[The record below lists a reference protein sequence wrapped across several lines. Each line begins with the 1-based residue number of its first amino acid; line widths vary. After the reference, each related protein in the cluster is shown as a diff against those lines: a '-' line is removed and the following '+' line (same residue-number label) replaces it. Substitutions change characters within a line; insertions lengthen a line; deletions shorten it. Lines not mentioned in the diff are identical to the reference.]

1 MSRRAFTLA
10 MVYAN
15 WTEPNIR
22 CELFLRTLQP
32 PSSFRVRWMSDLTE
46 ALWYAAAF
54 IVIVLLYVLST
65 YALIRWL

>member
-32 PSSFRVRWMSDLTE
+32 RSFRLADMDLLRDS
-46 ALWYAAAF
+46 LWFLIGLAVVMAF
-54 IVIVLLYVLST
+54 WFAVG
-65 YALIRWL
+65 YALISWL